1 MCFVCVTCVFAGEC
15 VCIFAGVCVCI
26 FTGVCVCVCAF
37 SLVCVCVC
45 IFTGVCVHF
54 HWCVCVCAFSLVSV
68 CVCICMYVFA
78 STSVRTIH
86 DFVDIRF
93 DCHFSHL
100 TLQHAMD
107 DPALTKARYE
117 RGTIDTRDTAT
128 TRLHHMLGTV
138 TYLLWTKFHQLNG
151 FSVCSV
157 QLCHGR

>member
-1 MCFVCVTCVFAGEC
+1 MDHVFCVCYVCICWWVCVHFRWC
-15 VCIFAGVCVCI
+15 
-26 FTGVCVCVCAF
+26 
-37 SLVCVCVC
+37 
-45 IFTGVCVHF
+45 VCVHF

-157 QLCHGR
+157 QLCHGRWERQWYSFVQKVEYVASSL